1 MSKVSL
7 PSAALEGN
15 EMPPHLDTY
24 LKQLPVQFPFEDIVI
39 VRKKMVLEVY
49 DL

>member
-7 PSAALEGN
+7 PSAAIDGN